1 MSSSPLTAPAAA
13 DAAAAR
19 RVVLELY
26 LGDTR
31 QLFNSMDPAP
41 FRERDIDP
49 AAAQYILDWAY
60 EASRRSPLGLVVHL
74 GRENTSGDSTAIV
87 TQALHEY
94 FRGRAEASRKELK
107 KLFHTGRIT
116 LVIALVFLSL
126 ANGFSEFVSELIPHE
141 GLFWLIT
148 ESLLIAATVAL
159 CQPIAIFLYDWWPI
173 RADAR
178 LYDRLSVMDVQVFC
192 ANTPSASVAEQAPL

>member
-1 MSSSPLTAPAAA
+1 M
-13 DAAAAR
+13 R
-19 RVVLELY
+19 EVLELY
-26 LGDTR
+26 LDDTR

-49 AAAQYILDWAY
+49 EAAQYILDWAY
-60 EASRRSPLGLVVHL
+60 EVSGRKSLGLAVHL
-74 GRENTSGDSTAIV
+74 GRENTCGDTTTIV
-87 TQALHEY
+87 TQAVHEY
-94 FRGRAEASRKELK
+94 FRGRAQASRKELK
-107 KLFHTGRIT
+107 KLLRTGRIT
-116 LVIALVFLSL
+116 LVIALVFLS
-126 ANGFSEFVSELIPHE
+126 AVNGFSEFVSELIPHE
-141 GLFWLIT
+141 GLFWLIN

-192 ANTPSASVAEQAPL
+192 ANTASACVVEQPAL

>member
-1 MSSSPLTAPAAA
+1 LSLNPLTALSAAEAAA
-13 DAAAAR
+13 ER
-19 RVVLELY
+19 RDVLELY
-26 LGDTR
+26 LGETR

-60 EASRRSPLGLVVHL
+60 EVSRRRPLGLVVHL
-74 GRENTSGDSTAIV
+74 GRENTSGDSTTIV
-87 TQALHEY
+87 TQAVHEY

-107 KLFHTGRIT
+107 KLFHNGRIT

-192 ANTPSASVAEQAPL
+192 ANTASASVVQQPAL